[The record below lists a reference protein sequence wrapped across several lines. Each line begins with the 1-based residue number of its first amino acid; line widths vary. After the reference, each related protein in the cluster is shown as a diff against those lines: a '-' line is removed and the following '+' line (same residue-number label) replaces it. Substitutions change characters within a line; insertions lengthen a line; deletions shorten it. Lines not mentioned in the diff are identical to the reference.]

1 MRFRRLSV
9 TGAVA
14 IVVAILGALLAC
26 APGAPQP
33 DDWSEAELAL
43 LKSLALQSL
52 PPLPPDPGNAVADD
66 PVARSL
72 GEALF
77 FEPRLSANQA
87 ISCATCHQSIRY
99 FTDGLPRGQAI
110 GTSQRNTPSILGTAY
125 SPWLYWDGRR
135 DSQWSQALVP
145 LEDPNEQGSNRI
157 HILRVVAADESYRQ
171 QYETLF
177 GDLPDLDDRARFPS
191 FTAAAAGPAWES
203 AWLGMREEDRF
214 AVKRA
219 FTNIGKVIAAF
230 ERTLMPARSRFDD
243 YVASISGREQPGI
256 ALLSDDE
263 LLGLRL
269 FIGKAACTQCH
280 NGPLLTNNEFHN
292 TGVLSAK
299 GELPDKGRADGVR
312 EVLSNPF
319 NCLSEFSDDS
329 GRDCAELEF
338 VRTGPELI
346 GAVRT
351 PSLRNVEHTAPY
363 MHKGQ
368 LGTLMD
374 VLKHY
379 NEAPDAMIG
388 HNEAKPLGLSRR
400 ELRQLE
406 AFLGTLDG
414 PAGSY
419 QSESM

>member
-1 MRFRRLSV
+1 VTYRQLSLL
-9 TGAVA
+9 GAAA
-14 IVVAILGALLAC
+14 IVSGLLAC
-26 APGAPQP
+26 APGASQS
-33 DDWSEAELAL
+33 DSWSAAELAL
-43 LKSLALQSL
+43 LRSLALQSL
-52 PPLPPDPGNAVADD
+52 PPLPPDPSNAIVEH

-110 GTSQRNTPSILGTAY
+110 GTSKRNTPSILGTAY

-145 LEDPNEQGSNRI
+145 LEDPKEQGSNRI
-157 HILRVVAADESYRQ
+157 QILRVIAADESYRR
-171 QYETLF
+171 QYESLF
-177 GDLPDLDDRARFPS
+177 GDLPDLDDSTRFPRI
-191 FTAAAAGPAWES
+191 TVAAAGPVWES
-203 AWLGMREEDRF
+203 AWSGMTEEDRR
-214 AVKRA
+214 AVNRA
-219 FTNIGKVIAAF
+219 FANAGKAIAAF
-230 ERTLMPARSRFDD
+230 ERTLLPAASRFDD
-243 YVASISGREQPGI
+243 YVAS
-256 ALLSDDE
+256 LSNDERPAVAILDDDE
-263 LLGLRL
+263 LSGLRL

-292 TGVLSAK
+292 TGVLSSK

-312 EVLSNPF
+312 EVLDSPF
-319 NCLSEFSDDS
+319 NCRGEFSDDPE
-329 GRDCAELEF
+329 RNCAELEF

-368 LGTLMD
+368 LATLMD
-374 VLKHY
+374 VLTHY

-388 HNEAKPLGLSRR
+388 HNEAEPLNLSRR

-414 PAGSY
+414 PARRF